1 MAIRAYTGV
10 EDVTS
15 RLGVVAIG
23 RGRSYPCQTPAIK
36 EAKLMFSSNSITSAL
51 SGLVFVVIVL
61 SLSKWMMGSITE
73 GILICLISPLF
84 AFLLLLLVPDLSDDL
99 ERLKGSLSPHQP
111 PKHIR
116 RAPRTSRGAS
126 KPGD

>member
-1 MAIRAYTGV
+1 
-10 EDVTS
+10 
-15 RLGVVAIG
+15 
-23 RGRSYPCQTPAIK
+23 
-36 EAKLMFSSNSITSAL
+36 MFSSNSITSAL

-84 AFLLLLLVPDLSDDL
+84 AFLLLLLLPDLSDDL

-111 PKHIR
+111 PKYIR
-116 RAPRTSRGAS
+116 RAPRTSRGES